1 MNKKLFM
8 LWTFLLCFVGGVSA
22 QGSEVFNKI
31 SSLAE
36 LTDGEYLI
44 VGKDER
50 AMGAISGKYFAA
62 IEVTPS
68 NGAITSAGE
77 ALVWTIKNVD
87 GKYIISSEGSYVA
100 SKGDAN
106 AAQAVNAEASAS
118 KHTVTLNDDGTFS
131 FADDL
136 VAGRFLQYNS
146 NTDQWRFAYY
156 KGTQNHLMLYKKEA
170 AVVSAV
176 STPTFTPAGGSFFG
190 TQTVEIAC
198 ETADA
203 KIYYTLDGND
213 PTAESAE
220 YTAPVE
226 ITETATLKAIA
237 IKGEDKSSIAAA
249 KYTILANIANTVDAP
264 MTVAEALAAIA
275 NNSAETLA
283 HADNKVYVKGIVKYI
298 DEISTSFGNATYS
311 IVDAEGDADTLLIY
325 RGKFLENAK
334 FTAEDSAKFVPG
346 STVVIYGNLINYN
359 GTTPE
364 MTAGNYLASFEEPK
378 AEEATWKDIKVDL
391 AKSTF
396 IQNLTAGTSYKV
408 GLVVNDDE
416 TVSAVEATDASADM
430 ILDGKYHNEHGWT
443 GWTATVAVEGPVKVG
458 IGQCSFGGGAATITD
473 GEGKVVQFQVAK
485 NGCYSQVQ
493 TAENISY
500 GYYLGGATTLT
511 IKYSSYTPYLSIE
524 ALTGENLV
532 TYYNEAY
539 TTADASY
546 SAFLVQEYNNGE
558 TITLP
563 ETNPEP
569 ALGYE
574 FSHWATADG
583 TEIKGGEPAADMN
596 IYPVWKARPV
606 ATITYSLDG
615 SEAQG
620 VLAVSAETVEQG
632 QTISIPT
639 NTSLYVEGKTLT
651 GWTDGTN
658 TYATGQSVT
667 LNENITVTPV
677 FTANEVALADRT
689 EEVTIKWNFRR
700 DQGAA
705 AVGFERNTG
714 FVVAQAAV
722 NGKTIDVKMDIDATS
737 GKFNNKNHTDWCQV
751 NPGTK
756 FTMPSYKGAVVSL
769 ESMNAT
775 TTTTIEGSTEYT
787 ANGGTVSYTVQGTA
801 ETVEIVIGDATW
813 YRSASVVLP
822 AILPENITVD
832 VTDGD
837 IVAAVDAAK
846 ATVAK
851 VGDITINLKKGTTY
865 TVSKSIEIP
874 AGLVING
881 DSAKIDASA
890 LDAPF
895 IVMSAT
901 PSVELINEYYR
912 VGQVKISNV
921 VVDSIKNSIFYDN
934 NTKYCVVDFAID
946 NSVLNLATTAV
957 QNEALVS
964 FKMGGA
970 KDFNVTNST
979 IYGNGIAKYFIRYNN
994 SARLDRYG
1002 FDKTTEFQTMN
1013 YQNNTFYNVIQ
1024 AGGQWGNYGG
1034 IGGQNYSKFDVQKNI
1049 WYNSSNEII
1058 RRMAGGRFSG
1068 SNPMTFAK
1076 NTYFYNDADNSAK
1089 EASYDKSGDILI
1101 TDPTFADAATG
1112 NFTLHVGTQQAKEK
1126 TGDPRWLVEYDATQA
1141 FALPIVVDVVEGDI
1155 IAALDSV
1162 KATVDKVGDITI
1174 NLKKDAA
1181 YTVSKSI
1188 EIPAGLVIN
1197 GDSAKI
1203 DASALDAPFIVMSA
1217 TPSVELINEYYRV
1230 GQVKISNVVVD
1241 SIKNSIFY
1249 DNNTKYCVVDF
1260 AIDNSVLNLATTAV
1274 QNEALVSFKMG
1285 GAKDFN
1291 VTNSTIYGN
1300 GIAKY
1305 FIRYNNSARLDRYGF
1320 DKTTEFQTMNYQN
1333 NTFYNVIQAGGQW
1346 GNYGGIG
1353 GQNYSK
1359 FDVQKNIWY
1368 NSSNEII
1375 RRMAGG
1381 RFSGSNPMTFAK
1393 NTYFYNDAD
1402 NSAKE
1407 ASYDKSGDILITDP
1421 TFADAATGNFTL
1433 HVGTQQA
1440 KEKTGDPRWL
1450 VEYDAT
1456 QAFALPIV
1464 VDVTEGDI
1472 LAAVDSVKATVDKV
1486 GDITINLA
1494 KGTTYTVSNSVLA
1507 PANLVINGDSAI
1519 IDATALAAPM
1529 IITDTVALAEWKTI
1543 ETIAVNNVVVKGLGA
1558 ALFQSSGKNLNIT
1571 NFVVDNS
1578 IVEIAKDVTVFDFTK
1593 GSVAMNFTVKNSTL
1607 YAPTA
1612 TTKSLYSSQS
1622 AQKGSEAGATAE
1634 APQTFSFEN
1643 TTLYNLATNKNFFT
1657 HRSASQTWMKYV
1669 VKNNV
1674 VVNTGKANFMT
1685 TINQGQDNKNPQY
1698 DVTIN
1703 SVGTLADGTYTDLS
1717 ASQMVQS
1724 VVMGTL
1730 VTTDPQFKDAAAAD
1744 FTVYA
1749 GSDQAKEKIGDPRWL
1764 VEFDETLS
1772 GIEGIT
1778 TDGSSVNG
1786 ANNDAWYNLQGV
1798 RVNGKPTQKGIYIHN
1813 GKKIVVK

>member
-136 VAGRFLQYNS
+136 QAGRFLQYNS

-264 MTVAEALAAIA
+264 MTVAEALAAIV

-298 DEISTSFGNATYS
+298 DEISTSYGNATYS

-378 AEEATWKDIKVDL
+378 AEEATWKDIKVDFTND
-391 AKSTF
+391 K
-396 IQNLTAGTSYKV
+396 ILTATETNIISVGIKMNEDGTV
-408 GLVVNDDE
+408 TRVAAD
-416 TVSAVEATDASADM
+416 DASANAVVT
-430 ILDGKYHNEHGWT
+430 GKYHSAQHGLANFS
-443 GWTATVAVEGPVKVG
+443 ATVKVEGPVK
-458 IGQCSFGGGAATITD
+458 IGMGTCAWGGNVTIKDENGAEVANAFNTNNGACWATANGAETNVIYTYYK
-473 GEGKVVQFQVAK
+473 GEA
-485 NGCYSQVQ
+485 
-493 TAENISY
+493 A
-500 GYYLGGATTLT
+500 TLT
-511 IKYSSYTPYLSIE
+511 IAGGSYTPYFSVEKI
-524 ALTGENLV
+524 ALEDIPQVMKVN
-532 TYYNEAY
+532 
-539 TTADASY
+539 Y
-546 SAFLVQEYNNGE
+546 SLGE
-558 TITLP
+558 TGATGILP
-563 ETNPEP
+563 AN
-569 ALGYE
+569 
-574 FSHWATADG
+574 F
-583 TEIKGGEPAADMN
+583 EIKDGEKFAT
-596 IYPVWKARPV
+596 PVNR
-606 ATITYSLDG
+606 T
-615 SEAQG
+615 
-620 VLAVSAETVEQG
+620 
-632 QTISIPT
+632 
-639 NTSLYVEGKTLT
+639 LYAEGKTLT

-658 TYATGQSVT
+658 NYTIGQEITAVADTEMT
-667 LNENITVTPV
+667 LVPV
-677 FTANEVALADRT
+677 FTANNVTLDDRKDA
-689 EEVTIKWNFRR
+689 VSIVWDFQQKNGAPVVGV
-700 DQGAA
+700 QGK
-705 AVGFERNTG
+705 TMIW
-714 FVVAQAAV
+714 VAQAVV
-722 NGKTIDVKMDIDATS
+722 NGETIDVKMDIDATG
-737 GKFNNKNHTDWCQV
+737 GKVANGNWTDWAQI
-751 NPGTK
+751 NGGTK
-756 FTMPSYKGAVVSL
+756 LTIPACKGTVIDL
-769 ESMNAT
+769 ESYSATTNTTIAGDTINQAT
-775 TTTTIEGSTEYT
+775 TTPTYTYNGEETTID
-787 ANGGTVSYTVQGTA
+787 
-801 ETVEIVIGDATW
+801 IVIGDGSYWRTVKATI
-813 YRSASVVLP
+813 P

-901 PSVELINEYYR
+901 PSVELINNYYR
-912 VGQVKISNV
+912 VGQVKISKV

-934 NTKYCVVDFAID
+934 NTKYCVVDFTID

-964 FKMGGA
+964 FKQGGA

-979 IYGNGIAKYFIRYNN
+979 IYGNGVAKYFIRYENN
-994 SARLDRYG
+994 ARLDRYG
-1002 FDKTTEFQTMN
+1002 FTDASDLWSMTYT
-1013 YQNNTFYNVIQ
+1013 NNTFYKVNQ
-1024 AGGQWGNYGG
+1024 PSGQWGNYNGVA
-1034 IGGQNYSKFDVQKNI
+1034 SKAALMVMTIKDNI
-1049 WYNSSNEII
+1049 WADCSSQIM
-1058 RRMAGGRFSG
+1058 RRLNHSKNFSNFHASSQMQNNTFWYSETG
-1068 SNPMTFAK
+1068 SVESQGS
-1076 NTYFYNDADNSAK
+1076 YGNDTD
-1089 EASYDKSGDILI
+1089 LI

-1112 NFTLHVGTQQAKEK
+1112 NFTLHVGSQQAKEK

-1155 IAALDSV
+1155 
-1162 KATVDKVGDITI
+1162 
-1174 NLKKDAA
+1174 
-1181 YTVSKSI
+1181 
-1188 EIPAGLVIN
+1188 
-1197 GDSAKI
+1197 
-1203 DASALDAPFIVMSA
+1203 
-1217 TPSVELINEYYRV
+1217 
-1230 GQVKISNVVVD
+1230 
-1241 SIKNSIFY
+1241 
-1249 DNNTKYCVVDF
+1249 
-1260 AIDNSVLNLATTAV
+1260 
-1274 QNEALVSFKMG
+1274 
-1285 GAKDFN
+1285 
-1291 VTNSTIYGN
+1291 
-1300 GIAKY
+1300 
-1305 FIRYNNSARLDRYGF
+1305 
-1320 DKTTEFQTMNYQN
+1320 
-1333 NTFYNVIQAGGQW
+1333 
-1346 GNYGGIG
+1346 
-1353 GQNYSK
+1353 
-1359 FDVQKNIWY
+1359 
-1368 NSSNEII
+1368 
-1375 RRMAGG
+1375 
-1381 RFSGSNPMTFAK
+1381 
-1393 NTYFYNDAD
+1393 
-1402 NSAKE
+1402 
-1407 ASYDKSGDILITDP
+1407 
-1421 TFADAATGNFTL
+1421 
-1433 HVGTQQA
+1433 
-1440 KEKTGDPRWL
+1440 
-1450 VEYDAT
+1450 
-1456 QAFALPIV
+1456 
-1464 VDVTEGDI
+1464 
-1472 LAAVDSVKATVDKV
+1472 LAAVDAAKATVDKV

-1543 ETIAVNNVVVKGLGA
+1543 ETIAVNNVVVKGLGK

-1578 IVEIAKDVTVFDFTK
+1578 IVEVAKDVTVFDFTK

-1612 TTKSLYSSQS
+1612 TTKSVYSSQS
-1622 AQKGSEAGATAE
+1622 APQKGSDAGATAE

-1643 TTLYNLATNKNFFT
+1643 TTLYNLTTNKNFFT
-1657 HRSASQTWMKYV
+1657 HRQNSQTWLKYV

-1674 VVNTGKANFMT
+1674 VVNCGKTNFMT
-1685 TINQGQDNKNPQY
+1685 SLNGGTDSANPQY
-1698 DVTIN
+1698 DVTTN

-1717 ASQMVQS
+1717 ASQMVNS

>member
-8 LWTFLLCFVGGVSA
+8 LWTFLLCFLGGISAAEVTIDFSA
-22 QGSEVFNKI
+22 QGYENAQLLTTVEQDGVTYTFDQGTGSTAPAYYNSGYAARVYAGG
-31 SSLAE
+31 SLTVSAAK
-36 LTDGEYLI
+36 TITGIAFTFGSGDGTNE
-44 VGKDER
+44 
-50 AMGAISGKYFAA
+50 
-62 IEVTPS
+62 
-68 NGAITSAGE
+68 IT
-77 ALVWTIKNVD
+77 VD
-87 GKYIISSEGSYVA
+87 AGSYA
-100 SKGDAN
+100 DGTWTG
-106 AAQAVNAEASAS
+106 SATSVKFSVGGTS
-118 KHTVTLNDDGTFS
+118 KHRRIQKITVTLDES
-131 FADDL
+131 
-136 VAGRFLQYNS
+136 
-146 NTDQWRFAYY
+146 
-156 KGTQNHLMLYKKEA
+156 EA
-170 AVVSAV
+170 AVK
-176 STPTFTPAGGSFFG
+176 TPVMTPAGGSYLG
-190 TQTVEIAC
+190 TQSVTISC

-213 PTAESAE
+213 PTAESTE

-237 IKGEDKSSIAAA
+237 IKGEDKSSIASAS
-249 KYTILANIANTVDAP
+249 YTILANIANTVDAP

-275 NNSAETLA
+275 NNSKETLA

-298 DEISTSFGNATYS
+298 SEISTSYGNATYS
-311 IVDAEGDADTLLIY
+311 IVNAEGDADTLLIF
-325 RGKFLENAK
+325 RGKYLDDAK

-346 STVVIYGNLINYN
+346 STVVIYGNLLNYN
-359 GTTPE
+359 GTPE
-364 MTAGNYLASFEEPK
+364 MAANNYLVSFEEPK
-378 AEEATWKDIKVDL
+378 AEEATWKDIKVDFTND
-391 AKSTF
+391 K
-396 IQNLTAGTSYKV
+396 ILTATETNLISVGIKMNEDGTV
-408 GLVVNDDE
+408 TRVAAD
-416 TVSAVEATDASADM
+416 DASANAVVT
-430 ILDGKYHNEHGWT
+430 GKYHSAQHGLANFS
-443 GWTATVAVEGPVKVG
+443 ATVKVEGPVK
-458 IGQCSFGGGAATITD
+458 IGMGTCAWGGNVTIKDENGAEVANAFNTNNGACWSTANGAETNVIYTYYK
-473 GEGKVVQFQVAK
+473 GEA
-485 NGCYSQVQ
+485 
-493 TAENISY
+493 A
-500 GYYLGGATTLT
+500 TLT
-511 IKYSSYTPYLSIE
+511 IAGGSYTPYFSVEKI
-524 ALTGENLV
+524 ALEDIPQVMKVN
-532 TYYNEAY
+532 
-539 TTADASY
+539 Y
-546 SAFLVQEYNNGE
+546 SLGE
-558 TITLP
+558 TGATGILP
-563 ETNPEP
+563 ANFEIN
-569 ALGYE
+569 
-574 FSHWATADG
+574 DG
-583 TEIKGGEPAADMN
+583 EKFTT
-596 IYPVWKARPV
+596 PVNR
-606 ATITYSLDG
+606 T
-615 SEAQG
+615 
-620 VLAVSAETVEQG
+620 
-632 QTISIPT
+632 
-639 NTSLYVEGKTLT
+639 LYVEGKTLT

-658 TYATGQSVT
+658 NYTIGQEITSVADTEMT
-667 LNENITVTPV
+667 LVPV
-677 FTANEVALADRT
+677 FTANNVTLDDRKDA
-689 EEVTIKWNFRR
+689 VSVVWDFQQKNGAPVVGV
-700 DQGAA
+700 QGK
-705 AVGFERNTG
+705 TMIW
-714 FVVAQAAV
+714 VAQAVV
-722 NGKTIDVKMDIDATS
+722 NGETIDVKMDIDATG
-737 GKFNNKNHTDWCQV
+737 GKVANGNWTDWAQ
-751 NPGTK
+751 
-756 FTMPSYKGAVVSL
+756 
-769 ESMNAT
+769 
-775 TTTTIEGSTEYT
+775 I
-787 ANGGTVSYTVQGTA
+787 NGGTILTIPACKGTVIDLESYSATTNTTIAGDVINQGTTTPTYTYNGE
-801 ETVEIVIGDATW
+801 ETTIDIVIGDGSYWRTVKATI
-813 YRSASVVLP
+813 P

-846 ATVAK
+846 AAVAK

-912 VGQVKISNV
+912 VGQVYISNV

-979 IYGNGIAKYFIRYNN
+979 IYGNGVAKYFIRYNN

-1024 AGGQWGNYGG
+1024 TGGQWGNYGG

-1126 TGDPRWLVEYDATQA
+1126 TGDPRWLVEYDKTQA

-1174 NLKKDAA
+1174 NLKKDAV

-1230 GQVKISNVVVD
+1230 GQVYISNVVVD

-1300 GIAKY
+1300 GVAKY

-1333 NTFYNVIQAGGQW
+1333 NTFYNVIQTGGQW

-1450 VEYDAT
+1450 VEYDKT

-1464 VDVTEGDI
+1464 VDVVEGDI

-1507 PANLVINGDSAI
+1507 PASLVLNGDSAT
-1519 IDATALAAPM
+1519 IDASALAAPM
-1529 IITDTVALAEWKTI
+1529 IITDTVALAEALVV
-1543 ETIAVNNVVVKGLGA
+1543 ENIAINNVVVKGLGQ
-1558 ALFQSSGKNLNIT
+1558 ALFYSSGQKRNIT
-1571 NFVVDNS
+1571 NFVVDNAV
-1578 IVEIAKDVTVFDFTK
+1578 IEVAKDVTVFDFTK
-1593 GSVAMNFTVKNSTL
+1593 GSVAMNFAVKNSTL

-1612 TTKSLYSSQS
+1612 TTKSVYSSQGGEKAS
-1622 AQKGSEAGATAE
+1622 AYGATAE
-1634 APQTFSFEN
+1634 APQTFAFEN
-1643 TTLYNLATNKNFFT
+1643 STIYNITSGKNFFS
-1657 HRSASQTWMKYV
+1657 HRQNSQTWIKYAI
-1669 VKNNV
+1669 KNNI
-1674 VVNTGKANFMT
+1674 VVNSGKANFMQS
-1685 TINQGQDNKNPQY
+1685 INGGGDSANPQY
-1698 DVTIN
+1698 DVTTN

>member
-1 MNKKLFM
+1 
-8 LWTFLLCFVGGVSA
+8 
-22 QGSEVFNKI
+22 
-31 SSLAE
+31 
-36 LTDGEYLI
+36 
-44 VGKDER
+44 
-50 AMGAISGKYFAA
+50 
-62 IEVTPS
+62 
-68 NGAITSAGE
+68 
-77 ALVWTIKNVD
+77 
-87 GKYIISSEGSYVA
+87 
-100 SKGDAN
+100 
-106 AAQAVNAEASAS
+106 
-118 KHTVTLNDDGTFS
+118 
-131 FADDL
+131 
-136 VAGRFLQYNS
+136 
-146 NTDQWRFAYY
+146 
-156 KGTQNHLMLYKKEA
+156 
-170 AVVSAV
+170 
-176 STPTFTPAGGSFFG
+176 
-190 TQTVEIAC
+190 
-198 ETADA
+198 
-203 KIYYTLDGND
+203 
-213 PTAESAE
+213 
-220 YTAPVE
+220 
-226 ITETATLKAIA
+226 
-237 IKGEDKSSIAAA
+237 
-249 KYTILANIANTVDAP
+249 

-275 NNSAETLA
+275 DNSAETLA

-346 STVVIYGNLINYN
+346 STVVIYGNLVNYN

-364 MTAGNYLASFEEPK
+364 MSNGNYLASFEEPK

-416 TVSAVEATDASADM
+416 TVSAVEATDASADI

-458 IGQCSFGGGAATITD
+458 IGQCSFGGGSATITD

-485 NGCYSQVQ
+485 NGCYSQAQ

-524 ALTGENLV
+524 ALTSDNLV

-737 GKFNNKNHTDWCQV
+737 GKFNNKSHTDWCQV

-775 TTTTIEGSTEYT
+775 TTTTIEGSTEYS

-934 NTKYCVVDFAID
+934 NTKYCVVDFTID

-970 KDFNVTNST
+970 KDVNITNST
-979 IYGNGIAKYFIRYNN
+979 IYGNGVAKYFIRYNN

-1024 AGGQWGNYGG
+1024 TGGQWGNYGG

-1112 NFTLHVGTQQAKEK
+1112 NFTLHVGSQQAKEK

-1155 IAALDSV
+1155 
-1162 KATVDKVGDITI
+1162 
-1174 NLKKDAA
+1174 
-1181 YTVSKSI
+1181 
-1188 EIPAGLVIN
+1188 
-1197 GDSAKI
+1197 
-1203 DASALDAPFIVMSA
+1203 
-1217 TPSVELINEYYRV
+1217 
-1230 GQVKISNVVVD
+1230 
-1241 SIKNSIFY
+1241 
-1249 DNNTKYCVVDF
+1249 
-1260 AIDNSVLNLATTAV
+1260 
-1274 QNEALVSFKMG
+1274 
-1285 GAKDFN
+1285 
-1291 VTNSTIYGN
+1291 
-1300 GIAKY
+1300 
-1305 FIRYNNSARLDRYGF
+1305 
-1320 DKTTEFQTMNYQN
+1320 
-1333 NTFYNVIQAGGQW
+1333 
-1346 GNYGGIG
+1346 
-1353 GQNYSK
+1353 
-1359 FDVQKNIWY
+1359 
-1368 NSSNEII
+1368 
-1375 RRMAGG
+1375 
-1381 RFSGSNPMTFAK
+1381 
-1393 NTYFYNDAD
+1393 
-1402 NSAKE
+1402 
-1407 ASYDKSGDILITDP
+1407 
-1421 TFADAATGNFTL
+1421 
-1433 HVGTQQA
+1433 
-1440 KEKTGDPRWL
+1440 
-1450 VEYDAT
+1450 
-1456 QAFALPIV
+1456 
-1464 VDVTEGDI
+1464 

-1494 KGTTYTVSNSVLA
+1494 KGTTFTVSNSVLA

-1578 IVEIAKDVTVFDFTK
+1578 IVEVAKDVTVFDFTK

-1643 TTLYNLATNKNFFT
+1643 TTLYNLTTNKNFFT
-1657 HRSASQTWMKYV
+1657 HRQNGQTWLKYV
-1669 VKNNV
+1669 AKNNV
-1674 VVNTGKANFMT
+1674 VVNCGKTNFMT
-1685 TINQGQDNKNPQY
+1685 SLNGGVDSANPQY
-1698 DVTIN
+1698 DVTTN

>member
-8 LWTFLLCFVGGVSA
+8 LWTFLLCFLGGISAAEVTIDFSA
-22 QGSEVFNKI
+22 QGYENAQLLTTVEQDGVTYTFDQGTGSTAPAYYNTGSAARVYAGG
-31 SSLAE
+31 SLTVSAAK
-36 LTDGEYLI
+36 TITGI
-44 VGKDER
+44 AFTFG
-50 AMGAISGKYFAA
+50 SGDNTN
-62 IEVTPS
+62 E
-68 NGAITSAGE
+68 IT
-77 ALVWTIKNVD
+77 VD
-87 GKYIISSEGSYVA
+87 AGSYA
-100 SKGDAN
+100 DGTWTG
-106 AAQAVNAEASAS
+106 SATSVKFSVGGTS
-118 KHTVTLNDDGTFS
+118 KHRRIQKITVTLDES
-131 FADDL
+131 
-136 VAGRFLQYNS
+136 
-146 NTDQWRFAYY
+146 
-156 KGTQNHLMLYKKEA
+156 EA
-170 AVVSAV
+170 AVK
-176 STPTFTPAGGSFFG
+176 TPVLTPAGGSFFG

-226 ITETATLKAIA
+226 ITKTATLKAIA

-275 NNSAETLA
+275 DNSAETLA

-346 STVVIYGNLINYN
+346 STVVIYGNLVNYN

-364 MTAGNYLASFEEPK
+364 MSNGNYLASFEEPK

-416 TVSAVEATDASADM
+416 TVSAVEATDASADI

-458 IGQCSFGGGAATITD
+458 IGQCSFGGGSATITD

-485 NGCYSQVQ
+485 NGCYSQAQ

-524 ALTGENLV
+524 ALTSDNLV

-737 GKFNNKNHTDWCQV
+737 GKFNNKSHTDWCQV

-934 NTKYCVVDFAID
+934 NTKYCVVDFTID

-970 KDFNVTNST
+970 KDVNITNST
-979 IYGNGIAKYFIRYNN
+979 IYGNGVAKYFIRYNN

-1024 AGGQWGNYGG
+1024 TGGQWGNYGG

-1112 NFTLHVGTQQAKEK
+1112 NFTLHVGSQQAKEK

-1155 IAALDSV
+1155 
-1162 KATVDKVGDITI
+1162 
-1174 NLKKDAA
+1174 
-1181 YTVSKSI
+1181 
-1188 EIPAGLVIN
+1188 
-1197 GDSAKI
+1197 
-1203 DASALDAPFIVMSA
+1203 
-1217 TPSVELINEYYRV
+1217 
-1230 GQVKISNVVVD
+1230 
-1241 SIKNSIFY
+1241 
-1249 DNNTKYCVVDF
+1249 
-1260 AIDNSVLNLATTAV
+1260 
-1274 QNEALVSFKMG
+1274 
-1285 GAKDFN
+1285 
-1291 VTNSTIYGN
+1291 
-1300 GIAKY
+1300 
-1305 FIRYNNSARLDRYGF
+1305 
-1320 DKTTEFQTMNYQN
+1320 
-1333 NTFYNVIQAGGQW
+1333 
-1346 GNYGGIG
+1346 
-1353 GQNYSK
+1353 
-1359 FDVQKNIWY
+1359 
-1368 NSSNEII
+1368 
-1375 RRMAGG
+1375 
-1381 RFSGSNPMTFAK
+1381 
-1393 NTYFYNDAD
+1393 
-1402 NSAKE
+1402 
-1407 ASYDKSGDILITDP
+1407 
-1421 TFADAATGNFTL
+1421 
-1433 HVGTQQA
+1433 
-1440 KEKTGDPRWL
+1440 
-1450 VEYDAT
+1450 
-1456 QAFALPIV
+1456 
-1464 VDVTEGDI
+1464 

-1494 KGTTYTVSNSVLA
+1494 KGTTFTVSNSVLA

-1578 IVEIAKDVTVFDFTK
+1578 IVEVAKDVTVFDFTK

-1643 TTLYNLATNKNFFT
+1643 TTLYNLTTNKNFFT
-1657 HRSASQTWMKYV
+1657 HRQNGQTWLKYV
-1669 VKNNV
+1669 AKNNV
-1674 VVNTGKANFMT
+1674 VVNCGKTNFMT
-1685 TINQGQDNKNPQY
+1685 SLNGGVDSANPQY
-1698 DVTIN
+1698 DVTTN

>member
-8 LWTFLLCFVGGVSA
+8 LWTFLLCFLGGISA
-22 QGSEVFNKI
+22 
-31 SSLAE
+31 AE
-36 LTDGEYLI
+36 ITID
-44 VGKDER
+44 
-50 AMGAISGKYFAA
+50 ANNSTFAA
-62 IEVTPS
+62 
-68 NGAITSAGE
+68 
-77 ALVWTIKNVD
+77 
-87 GKYIISSEGSYVA
+87 
-100 SKGDAN
+100 DAN
-106 AAQAVNAEASAS
+106 GNIVATSGDVTFTYEKGGSSSDIAGGLQASELRVYKSSTFTVSSTKNITKIVFTTTKAANDADGFTTSTGTYTVDATNSLVGTWEGTSSSVTFEASGHQVRLS
-118 KHTVTLNDDGTFS
+118 KIVVTLDES
-131 FADDL
+131 
-136 VAGRFLQYNS
+136 
-146 NTDQWRFAYY
+146 
-156 KGTQNHLMLYKKEA
+156 EA
-170 AVVSAV
+170 AVK
-176 STPTFTPAGGSFFG
+176 TPVMTPAGGSYFG
-190 TQTVEIAC
+190 TQSITISC

-213 PTAESAE
+213 PTAESTE

-237 IKGEDKSSIAAA
+237 IKGEDKSSIASAS
-249 KYTILANIANTVDAP
+249 YTILANIANTVDAP

-298 DEISTSFGNATYS
+298 DEISTSYGNATYS

-346 STVVIYGNLINYN
+346 STVVIYGNLVNYN

-416 TVSAVEATDASADM
+416 TVSAVDATDASADI
-430 ILDGKYHNEHGWT
+430 ILDGTYHNSHGWT

-485 NGCYSQVQ
+485 NGCYSQAQ

-524 ALTGENLV
+524 ALTSDNLV

-596 IYPVWKARPV
+596 IYPVWKAKPV

-615 SEAQG
+615 SDAQG
-620 VLAVSAETVEQG
+620 VLAVTTETVEQG
-632 QTISIPT
+632 QTITIPT

-658 TYATGQSVT
+658 TYATGQTVT
-667 LNENITVTPV
+667 LNADINVTPV
-677 FTANEVALADRT
+677 FTVNEVALADRT

-832 VTDGD
+832 VTEGD

-851 VGDITINLKKGTTY
+851 VGDITINLKEGVEYTLSSAIVAGAGGVAINGNNSVINASAELVSLPAEPLVAANDAKAGFYEISTPITIENVKVKTAKPIVKSNAKYLVSAVNVNNSIVELTGSTPIFDFSGQSGYPTVLSVRNSTFWSATSTNKPFFTSQSGHSPKDINGGAEETQTISIENSNIYNIATSKNFNELRQKGQKFLIFTIKNNIIINSGKDNFLQGIDGGQSSANPIWTVENNTFGKLAEGVFTDISAAQTGCGEVTNSITTDPMFADAANGDFTVFVGSQQAKFKTGDPRWLVEYDKTQALALPIVVDVTEGDILAAVDAAKATVDKVGDITINLKKDAAY
-865 TVSKSIEIP
+865 TISKSIEVP
-874 AGLVING
+874 ANLVING
-881 DSAKIDASA
+881 DSATVDASA
-890 LDAPF
+890 LTSAIVSLNGTDAQALNQDGTENAGYKY
-895 IVMSAT
+895 IDNIS
-901 PSVELINEYYR
+901 IN
-912 VGQVKISNV
+912 NV
-921 VVDSIKNSIFYDN
+921 VVNGLVQPIVKDMQKTLVGKI
-934 NTKYCVVDFAID
+934 VVD
-946 NSVLNLATTAV
+946 NSVIEISGAINVFDFNGKGYPAELTVNKSTIWSKDGQTGYLLQAGGRVKDLDGQQA
-957 QNEALVS
+957 E
-964 FKMGGA
+964 FKQVI
-970 KDFNVTNST
+970 NVTNST
-979 IYGNGIAKYFIRYNN
+979 LHKIASGNQFNNLRGTGQPSLVLTMTSSIISDCTTSGKEIRGW
-994 SARLDRYG
+994 L
-1002 FDKTTEFQTMN
+1002 
-1013 YQNNTFYNVIQ
+1013 
-1024 AGGQWGNYGG
+1024 GGQASTSPVVTY
-1034 IGGQNYSKFDVQKNI
+1034 D
-1049 WYNSSNEII
+1049 
-1058 RRMAGGRFSG
+1058 
-1068 SNPMTFAK
+1068 K
-1076 NTYFYNDADNSAK
+1076 NTYWANGAVQSGWTSGSGCDATGTS
-1089 EASYDKSGDILI
+1089 LV

-1126 TGDPRWLVEYDATQA
+1126 T
-1141 FALPIVVDVVEGDI
+1141 
-1155 IAALDSV
+1155 
-1162 KATVDKVGDITI
+1162 
-1174 NLKKDAA
+1174 
-1181 YTVSKSI
+1181 
-1188 EIPAGLVIN
+1188 
-1197 GDSAKI
+1197 
-1203 DASALDAPFIVMSA
+1203 
-1217 TPSVELINEYYRV
+1217 
-1230 GQVKISNVVVD
+1230 
-1241 SIKNSIFY
+1241 
-1249 DNNTKYCVVDF
+1249 
-1260 AIDNSVLNLATTAV
+1260 
-1274 QNEALVSFKMG
+1274 
-1285 GAKDFN
+1285 
-1291 VTNSTIYGN
+1291 
-1300 GIAKY
+1300 
-1305 FIRYNNSARLDRYGF
+1305 
-1320 DKTTEFQTMNYQN
+1320 
-1333 NTFYNVIQAGGQW
+1333 
-1346 GNYGGIG
+1346 
-1353 GQNYSK
+1353 
-1359 FDVQKNIWY
+1359 
-1368 NSSNEII
+1368 
-1375 RRMAGG
+1375 
-1381 RFSGSNPMTFAK
+1381 
-1393 NTYFYNDAD
+1393 
-1402 NSAKE
+1402 
-1407 ASYDKSGDILITDP
+1407 
-1421 TFADAATGNFTL
+1421 
-1433 HVGTQQA
+1433 
-1440 KEKTGDPRWL
+1440 
-1450 VEYDAT
+1450 
-1456 QAFALPIV
+1456 
-1464 VDVTEGDI
+1464 
-1472 LAAVDSVKATVDKV
+1472 
-1486 GDITINLA
+1486 
-1494 KGTTYTVSNSVLA
+1494 
-1507 PANLVINGDSAI
+1507 
-1519 IDATALAAPM
+1519 
-1529 IITDTVALAEWKTI
+1529 
-1543 ETIAVNNVVVKGLGA
+1543 
-1558 ALFQSSGKNLNIT
+1558 
-1571 NFVVDNS
+1571 
-1578 IVEIAKDVTVFDFTK
+1578 
-1593 GSVAMNFTVKNSTL
+1593 
-1607 YAPTA
+1607 
-1612 TTKSLYSSQS
+1612 
-1622 AQKGSEAGATAE
+1622 
-1634 APQTFSFEN
+1634 
-1643 TTLYNLATNKNFFT
+1643 
-1657 HRSASQTWMKYV
+1657 
-1669 VKNNV
+1669 
-1674 VVNTGKANFMT
+1674 
-1685 TINQGQDNKNPQY
+1685 
-1698 DVTIN
+1698 
-1703 SVGTLADGTYTDLS
+1703 
-1717 ASQMVQS
+1717 
-1724 VVMGTL
+1724 
-1730 VTTDPQFKDAAAAD
+1730 
-1744 FTVYA
+1744 
-1749 GSDQAKEKIGDPRWL
+1749 GDPRWL